1 MIEKIDKEIRILI
14 VEDQPVCRLGI
25 RMTLSGSDIKHR
37 ILSEAENVA
46 QAIDFLEKHGKDI
59 DLVLLDYVLPDG
71 TGMDVIDAVKRL
83 HIEAKIVIL
92 SGEAGGAILKQ
103 LMDAGVNGFMSK
115 SVNPEEIAVVLNS
128 VMQGHDYTGEG
139 LMRIE
144 DDLKADYETMKSLT
158 RREMELVTLCANGL
172 NAKQI
177 AEEMNVTPHSVEN
190 MKSTIFAKVGVKST
204 NELILY
210 AFRVGLIS

>member
-1 MIEKIDKEIRILI
+1 
-14 VEDQPVCRLGI
+14 
-25 RMTLSGSDIKHR
+25 MTLGGSDIKHR
-37 ILSEAENVA
+37 ILAEAENVA
-46 QAIDFLEKHGKDI
+46 QAVDFLEKHGKDI

-71 TGMDVIDAVKRL
+71 TGMDVIAAVKRL
-83 HIEAKIVIL
+83 YLEAKIVIL

-190 MKSTIFAKVGVKST
+190 MKSTVFAKVGVKST

>member
-1 MIEKIDKEIRILI
+1 MIRILI

-25 RMTLSGSDIKHR
+25 RMTLQGSGVKYR
-37 ILSEAENVA
+37 ILEEAENVT
-46 QAIDFLEKHGKDI
+46 QALDFLENNGKDV
-59 DLVLLDYVLPDG
+59 DLILLDYMLPDG
-71 TGMDVIDAVKRL
+71 TGMDVVGAAKRL
-83 HIEAKIVIL
+83 CPETKIVIL
-92 SGEAGGAILKQ
+92 SGEAGGAIVKQ

-115 SVNPEEIAVVLNS
+115 SVTPEEIAVVLRS
-128 VMQGHDYTGEG
+128 VMQGNDYKGEG
-139 LMRIE
+139 FVRME
-144 DDLKADYETMKSLT
+144 DDLKTDYETMQSLT
-158 RREMELVTLCANGL
+158 RREMELVTLCASGL

-190 MKSTIFAKVGVKST
+190 MKSVVFSKVGVKST

>member
-71 TGMDVIDAVKRL
+71 TGMDVIAAVKRL
-83 HIEAKIVIL
+83 HLDVKIVIL

>member
-46 QAIDFLEKHGKDI
+46 QAVDFLEKHGKDI

-177 AEEMNVTPHSVEN
+177 ADEMNVTPHSVEN
-190 MKSTIFAKVGVKST
+190 MKSTVFAKVGVKST